1 MFDDLRKSAAD
12 QSGFPEESDLDL
24 MPSLQK
30 KARVGLPGFQ
40 LSKLNLLG
48 LNAFQRFVLSAL
60 LFFLVLILGIMLVM
74 ITSSALSL

>member
-12 QSGFPEESDLDL
+12 QSGFPEESDMDL
-24 MPSLQK
+24 EPLLQK
-30 KARVGLPGFQ
+30 KGRDRVPGIQ
-40 LSKLNLLG
+40 LSKLNFLG

-60 LFFLVLILGIMLVM
+60 LFFLVLILGTMLVL